1 MQARLSVEI
10 IRHTETKGISNIS
23 IFRNFKYVCSESEKK
38 NTMLQKL
45 FLAVTMTLALNLFLG
60 VRLAANSQTT
70 TSSYKLV
77 LSWQYLGVDKQGN
90 RSEIA
95 AI

>member
-1 MQARLSVEI
+1 M
-10 IRHTETKGISNIS
+10 
-23 IFRNFKYVCSESEKK
+23 CSESEKT

-60 VRLAANSQTT
+60 VRLAANTQNT
-70 TSSYKLV
+70 TSSSKLV
-77 LSWQYLGVDKQGN
+77 LSWQYLGVDKQGSC
-90 RSEIA
+90 SEIA